1 FYRADPARREGS
13 NNRNRRPTRDE
24 QSSQEPAARNPRDGQ
39 PQPKIVHKESK
50 IDRFPTAEQ
59 LEQLPSRPRG
69 EKPALLTRN
78 R

>member
-1 FYRADPARREGS
+1 VVS
-13 NNRNRRPTRDE
+13 NSRN
-24 QSSQEPAARNPRDGQ
+24 QSQ
-39 PQPKIVHKESK
+39 PVIVHKESK

-78 R
+78 REG